1 MAESNEFQISETTM
15 IVELQHECAFLRNR
29 VLVLSETLR
38 QSDDEV
44 TQLTTLLKDT
54 AAVMTEV
61 VEPTGQEEVSE

>member
-1 MAESNEFQISETTM
+1 MAQSNEFQISETTM

-44 TQLTTLLKDT
+44 TQLTTLLKET
-54 AAVMTEV
+54 ATVMTEV
-61 VEPTGQEEVSE
+61 VDTAGQEEVTE

>member
-1 MAESNEFQISETTM
+1 MAESKEFQISETTM

-44 TQLTTLLKDT
+44 TQLTTLLKET

-61 VEPTGQEEVSE
+61 VEPAGQEEVSE